1 MLGDQS
7 SSFIKILAIL
17 EIVLKLPE
25 ILHDFILFFYFH
37 FPFSTECSHFLKI
50 CCNIYI
56 YMGLPCLVPYLW
68 SKQRICQQCKR
79 PGFNHWVRKIPWRR
93 EGLLTPVFLT
103 GESHGQRSLEGHNPW
118 GHKELDTTE
127 GLTLSHFHFQSLP
140 HARSCFRY
148 LSLIRNKT
156 ETLNFMEFILS

>member
-93 EGLLTPVFLT
+93 EWLLTPVFLT

-127 GLTLSHFHFQSLP
+127 GLTLSL
-140 HARSCFRY
+140 
-148 LSLIRNKT
+148 
-156 ETLNFMEFILS
+156 

>member
-79 PGFNHWVRKIPWRR
+79 PGFNHWVRKIPWRS
-93 EGLLTPVFLT
+93 EWQPILVFLP
-103 GESHGQRSLEGHNPW
+103 GEFHGQRRLVGYNPC
-118 GHKELDTTE
+118 GCKESDVTKW
-127 GLTLSHFHFQSLP
+127 LTLFTFTAWISKSL
-140 HARSCFRY
+140 
-148 LSLIRNKT
+148 
-156 ETLNFMEFILS
+156 